1 MSKFLVRLILE
12 LLASLPLRV
21 LQAIGRLVGRIIY
34 MIPGKYRDR
43 FRANAAQAGYTDE
56 AFLWRA
62 AGESGAMFMELPRV
76 WLRNEACLAVAKN
89 ADEALMQEVLASG
102 RGILF
107 MQPHLGGFELAAR
120 QGSRHVDLTVMFRP
134 PRKAF
139 LLPIVEMVRNRSGI
153 HTVPANLRGVRAFY
167 RILKE
172 NRAVGML
179 PDQVPS
185 RGDGVWAPFFG
196 RMAYTVSLPGK
207 LAEASN
213 AVMLVVGCKRLPK
226 GRGWEMYMERV
237 PEPLPESHE
246 ERAALINQV
255 MESMIRRFPEQYMW
269 GYNRFKLPKGVRAPA
284 EAPLE
289 APLKAKVGVPVAP
302 NNKPQ

>member
-21 LQAIGRLVGRIIY
+21 LHAVGRLIGKIIY
-34 MIPGKYRDR
+34 RLPGKYRDR

-56 AFLWRA
+56 AFLVRA

-76 WLRNEACLAVAKN
+76 WLRNEACLKLAHN
-89 ADEALMQEVLASG
+89 IDEPMMQEVMAEN

-107 MQPHLGGFELAAR
+107 LQPHLGGFELAAR
-120 QGSRHVDLTVMFRP
+120 HRAKTLNLTVMFRP

-153 HTVPANLRGVRAFY
+153 HTVPANLKGVRSFY
-167 RILKE
+167 RILREK
-172 NRAVGML
+172 RAVGML

-196 RMAYTVSLPGK
+196 KMAYTVSLPGK

-226 GRGWEMYMERV
+226 GKGWEIFMERV
-237 PEPLPESHE
+237 PEPLPESQE
-246 ERAALINQV
+246 DQAALVNQI

-269 GYNRFKLPKGVRAPA
+269 GYNRFKLPKGVAPPPEQHGNA
-284 EAPLE
+284 SQPQDA
-289 APLKAKVGVPVAP
+289 VPST
-302 NNKPQ
+302 

>member
-56 AFLWRA
+56 AFLWHA
-62 AGESGAMFMELPRV
+62 AGESGAMFMELPKV
-76 WLRNEACLAVAKN
+76 WLRNEACLKLARN
-89 ADEALMQEVLASG
+89 IDEQMMQEVMAEN

-107 MQPHLGGFELAAR
+107 LQPHLGGFELAAR
-120 QGSRHVDLTVMFRP
+120 HRAKTLDLTVMFRP

-167 RILKE
+167 RILQEK
-172 NRAVGML
+172 RAVGML

-196 RMAYTVSLPGK
+196 KMAYTVSLPGK

-213 AVMLVVGCKRLPK
+213 AVILVVGCKRLPK

-246 ERAALINQV
+246 DRAALINQI

-269 GYNRFKLPKGVRAPA
+269 GYNRFKLPKGVSAPT
-284 EAPLE
+284 EALVKLPVD
-289 APLKAKVGVPVAP
+289 PNHKA
-302 NNKPQ
+302 Q

>member
-12 LLASLPLRV
+12 LLASLPLCV
-21 LQAIGRLVGRIIY
+21 LHGMGRLIGKIIY
-34 MIPGKYRDR
+34 RLPGKYRDR

-76 WLRNEACLAVAKN
+76 WLRNEACLKLAKSV
-89 ADEALMQEVLASG
+89 DEPMMQEVMAEN

-107 MQPHLGGFELAAR
+107 LQPHLGGFELAAR
-120 QGSRHVDLTVMFRP
+120 HRAKTLNLTVMFRP
-134 PRKAF
+134 PRKPF

-153 HTVPANLRGVRAFY
+153 HTVPASLKGVRSFY
-167 RILKE
+167 RILREK
-172 NRAVGML
+172 RAVGML

-196 RMAYTVSLPGK
+196 KMAYTVSLPGK
-207 LAEASN
+207 LAQASN
-213 AVMLVVGCKRLPK
+213 AVVLVVGCKRLPK
-226 GRGWEMYMERV
+226 GQGWEIHMERV
-237 PEPLPESHE
+237 PEPLPESQDE
-246 ERAALINQV
+246 QAALINQI

-269 GYNRFKLPKGVRAPA
+269 GYNRYKLPKGVAPPP
-284 EAPLE
+284 EQSGNEPSMR
-289 APLKAKVGVPVAP
+289 
-302 NNKPQ
+302 